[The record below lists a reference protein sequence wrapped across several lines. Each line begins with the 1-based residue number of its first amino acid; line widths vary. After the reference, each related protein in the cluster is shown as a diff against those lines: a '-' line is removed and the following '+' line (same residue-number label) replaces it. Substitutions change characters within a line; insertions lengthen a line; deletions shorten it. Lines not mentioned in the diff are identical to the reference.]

1 MRVRVNRLRSERP
14 RATARRPSLGS
25 TAWLTAWLSLTL
37 GAAAPGGGRDASE
50 REALPPG
57 DIVDLVALALSKTRV
72 RAYTEESFSLLAD
85 FGPADANELRSEL
98 GLSVAVPLS
107 SAFSLRASAVGRGW
121 FYGYDG
127 DRSELA
133 ADLGGGSLFEQL
145 YGAEI
150 GLGGVYQ
157 LSPRW
162 SVFGEGRGKLSW
174 EQGAHVADA
183 AKGSGTLGVGFELDS
198 RLSLALGVEVGSR
211 LDAGGVRVQ
220 PVFGFRWRIRDG
232 MRLESNGIG
241 LLFGLDLRPELE
253 LQLRARFES
262 DTHLLDDRGAALGAP
277 TLRQHRVPLIVALR
291 WTPTPHWR
299 LAAGA
304 GSVVYQQWQVEAEQ
318 GGQKNTVDAGP
329 AALGWLKIEYRF

>member
-1 MRVRVNRLRSERP
+1 MRVRVNRLWSERLRAGARWP
-14 RATARRPSLGS
+14 RLRSI
-25 TAWLTAWLSLTL
+25 AWLAACISLTL
-37 GAAAPGGGRDASE
+37 GAAAPGGGQDSSD

-57 DIVDLVALALSKTRV
+57 DVVDLVSLAMSKTRV
-72 RAYTEESFSLLAD
+72 RAYTEESFSVLAD
-85 FGPADANELRSEL
+85 FGPADASELRSEL

-107 SAFSLRASAVGRGW
+107 RVFSLRASAVGRGW

-133 ADLGGGSLFEQL
+133 ADLGGGELFEQL
-145 YGAEI
+145 YGVDF

-174 EQGAHVADA
+174 EQGAQVADA
-183 AKGSGTLGVGFELDS
+183 AKGSGAAGIGFELDS

-211 LDAGGVRVQ
+211 LDAGGVSVQ
-220 PVFGFRWRIRDG
+220 PVFGFRWKIRDG
-232 MRLESNGIG
+232 MRLESNGAG
-241 LLFGLDLRPELE
+241 LLFGLDLLPELE
-253 LQLRARFES
+253 LQLRGGYES
-262 DTHLLDDRGAALGAP
+262 DTHRLDDRGAALGAP
-277 TLRQHRVPLIVALR
+277 TLRQRRVPLLLALR
-291 WTPTPHWR
+291 WSPTAHWR

-304 GSVVYQQWQVEAEQ
+304 GSVVYQQWRVKAEH